1 MNEDTV
7 IDFNAEELDAG
18 EVLRIELDAFDGP
31 LHALL
36 DLARAH
42 KIDLAHVS
50 VGAIADQYLA
60 FMAQARARN
69 IELAGD
75 YLVMAAWLTLLKS
88 RLLIPKA
95 EQPADAPDPQALEA
109 ALRAKLMRLAQ
120 TREAAKRL
128 DALPRLGRDV
138 FLNGAPQPTLLS
150 TTPTWRVDLY
160 DLLKAYCGE
169 RARRARK
176 RSYRTL
182 VRRAYPIETA
192 RRSLEAALPTLTEWR
207 TLHALSPAPG
217 DVTEDAPPPESYVAS
232 TFGASLEL
240 AREQKLEL
248 RQEAAFDPLFLRAR
262 QVKP

>member
-1 MNEDTV
+1 MSEDATIAFDV
-7 IDFNAEELDAG
+7 DELDAG
-18 EVLRIELDAFDGP
+18 DVLRIEVAAFDGP

-42 KIDLAHVS
+42 KIDLAQVS
-50 VGAIADQYLA
+50 VGEIADQYLT
-60 FMAQARARN
+60 FMAEARARN

-95 EQPADAPDPQALEA
+95 EQPVDAPDPQALEA

-120 TREAAKRL
+120 TREAAKQL
-128 DALPRLGRDV
+128 DALPQLGREV
-138 FLNGAPQPTLLS
+138 FLNGAPQATVLN
-150 TTPTWRVDLY
+150 TTPTWRADLY

-169 RARRARK
+169 RSRRARK
-176 RSYRTL
+176 RSYRTA
-182 VRRAYPIETA
+182 VRRAYPLETA
-192 RRSLEAALPTLTEWR
+192 RRGLEAALPTLTEWR
-207 TLHALSPAPG
+207 TLHALAPSPRDGA
-217 DVTEDAPPPESYVAS
+217 EDAPPPESYVAS

-248 RQEAAFDPLFLRAR
+248 RQEAAFDPLYMRAR
-262 QVKP
+262 QVKS